1 MLEHKFEKK
10 SRVKK
15 MLQIDQLS
23 YWERDTYFT
32 ENNIVIIGAGI
43 VGLSTAIFIAE
54 RFPKRRILIVEQGY
68 LPSGAST
75 KNAGFACFGSPSE
88 LKDDLKTINESEVWE
103 TFKLRYEGL
112 KTLFNLI
119 DSAAINYN
127 PCGSWD
133 LIQNDAP
140 EIESE
145 FIDYLNQKAQEIT
158 GEKLIYSEDK
168 QATNTFGFNGF
179 RTSYHN
185 RLEGSL
191 DTGKLI
197 NELYK
202 IAIEKNVKVLYGV
215 KCASFFEQKETV
227 EVQTN
232 IGMIKTEQL
241 LICSNGFA
249 KELVNE
255 DVVPARGQ
263 VLITKEIPN
272 LRIDG
277 TFHFDKGYYYFRNV
291 GKRILLGGGRNMDFT
306 EETSNKL
313 ETNDRIQS
321 ALRSILA
328 EQILP
333 NTPHEIE
340 MSWAGIMGVG
350 KSKEPI
356 IKRYSNR
363 IAIGVRM
370 GGMGVAIG
378 ALVGKKL
385 SNLID

>member
-1 MLEHKFEKK
+1 
-10 SRVKK
+10 

-32 ENNIVIIGAGI
+32 GNDIVIIGAGI

-54 RFPKRRILIVEQGY
+54 RFPNRRILIVEQGY

-88 LKDDLKTINESEVWE
+88 LEDDLKTISESEVWE
-103 TFKLRYEGL
+103 TFQLRYEGL
-112 KTLFNLI
+112 KALFKLI
-119 DSAAINYN
+119 DRTAIDYN

-133 LIQNDAP
+133 LIQNDAH
-140 EIESE
+140 EIESG

-158 GEKLIYSEDK
+158 GEELIYSEDK
-168 QATNTFGFNGF
+168 QANNNFGFNGF
-179 RTSYHN
+179 RTSYYN

-191 DTGKLI
+191 NTGKLI
-197 NELYK
+197 DELYK
-202 IAIEKNVKVLYGV
+202 HAIKKNIKVLYGV
-215 KCASFFEQKETV
+215 KCDSFVEQNDAV
-227 EVQTN
+227 ELQLN
-232 IGMIKTEQL
+232 IGLIKTEQL
-241 LICSNGFA
+241 IICSNGFA

-255 DVVPARGQ
+255 DVIPARGQ

-272 LRIDG
+272 LKVNG

-291 GKRILLGGGRNMDFT
+291 GNRILLGGGRNINFT
-306 EETSNKL
+306 QETSNKL
-313 ETNDRIQS
+313 EINESIQS
-321 ALRSILA
+321 VLRSILS

-333 NTPHEIE
+333 DTPHEIE

-350 KSKEPI
+350 QSKEPI

-363 IAIGVRM
+363 IAIGVRL

-385 SNLID
+385 SEQID

>member
-1 MLEHKFEKK
+1 
-10 SRVKK
+10 

-32 ENNIVIIGAGI
+32 GNDIVIIGAGI

-54 RFPKRRILIVEQGY
+54 RFPNRRILIVEQGY

-88 LKDDLKTINESEVWE
+88 LEDDLKTISESEVWE
-103 TFKLRYEGL
+103 TFQLRYEGL
-112 KTLFNLI
+112 KALFKLI
-119 DSAAINYN
+119 DRTAIDYN

-133 LIQNDAP
+133 LIQNDAH
-140 EIESE
+140 EIESG
-145 FIDYLNQKAQEIT
+145 FIDYLNHKAQEIT
-158 GEKLIYSEDK
+158 GEELIYSEDK
-168 QATNTFGFNGF
+168 QANNNFGFNGF
-179 RTSYHN
+179 RTSYYN

-191 DTGKLI
+191 NTGKLI
-197 NELYK
+197 DELYK
-202 IAIEKNVKVLYGV
+202 HAIKKNIKVLYGV
-215 KCASFFEQKETV
+215 KCDSFVEQNDAV
-227 EVQTN
+227 ELQLN
-232 IGMIKTEQL
+232 IGLIKTEQL
-241 LICSNGFA
+241 IICSNGFA

-255 DVVPARGQ
+255 DVIPARGQ

-272 LRIDG
+272 LKING

-291 GKRILLGGGRNMDFT
+291 GNRILLGGGRNINFT
-306 EETSNKL
+306 QETSNKL
-313 ETNDRIQS
+313 EINESIQS
-321 ALRSILA
+321 VLRSILS

-333 NTPHEIE
+333 DTPHEIE

-350 KSKEPI
+350 QSKEPI

-385 SNLID
+385 SEQID

>member
-1 MLEHKFEKK
+1 
-10 SRVKK
+10 

-32 ENNIVIIGAGI
+32 GNDIVIIGAGI

-54 RFPKRRILIVEQGY
+54 RFPNRRILIVEQGY

-88 LKDDLKTINESEVWE
+88 LEDDLKTISESEVWE
-103 TFKLRYEGL
+103 TFQLRYEGL
-112 KTLFNLI
+112 KALFKLI
-119 DSAAINYN
+119 DRTAIDYN

-133 LIQNDAP
+133 LIQNDAH
-140 EIESE
+140 EIESG
-145 FIDYLNQKAQEIT
+145 FIDYLNHKAQEIT
-158 GEKLIYSEDK
+158 GEELIYSEDK
-168 QATNTFGFNGF
+168 QANNNFGFNGF
-179 RTSYHN
+179 RTSYYN

-191 DTGKLI
+191 NTGKLI
-197 NELYK
+197 DELYK
-202 IAIEKNVKVLYGV
+202 HAIKKNIKVLYGV
-215 KCASFFEQKETV
+215 KCDSFVEQNDAV
-227 EVQTN
+227 ELQLN
-232 IGMIKTEQL
+232 IGLIKTEQL
-241 LICSNGFA
+241 IICSNGFA

-255 DVVPARGQ
+255 DVIPARGQ

-272 LRIDG
+272 LKVKG

-291 GKRILLGGGRNMDFT
+291 GNRILLGGGRNINFT
-306 EETSNKL
+306 QETSNKL
-313 ETNDRIQS
+313 EINESIQS
-321 ALRSILA
+321 VLRSILS

-333 NTPHEIE
+333 DTPHEIE

-350 KSKEPI
+350 QSKEPI

-385 SNLID
+385 SEQID

>member
-1 MLEHKFEKK
+1 
-10 SRVKK
+10 

-32 ENNIVIIGAGI
+32 ENDIVIIGAGI
-43 VGLSTAIFIAE
+43 VGLSTAIFISE

-88 LKDDLKTINESEVWE
+88 LEDDLKTISESEVWD
-103 TFKLRYEGL
+103 TFQLRFEGL
-112 KTLFNLI
+112 EALFNLLDSTAI
-119 DSAAINYN
+119 DYN

-140 EIESE
+140 EIDSA

-179 RTSYHN
+179 RTSYYN

-191 DTGKLI
+191 NTGKL
-197 NELYK
+197 NDELYK
-202 IAIEKNVKVLYGV
+202 RAVQKNIKVLFGV
-215 KCASFFEQKETV
+215 KCESFLEQKDTIEL
-227 EVQTN
+227 QTN
-232 IGMIKTEQL
+232 IGIIKTEQL
-241 LICSNGFA
+241 IICSNGFA

-255 DVVPARGQ
+255 DVIPARGQ

-272 LRIDG
+272 LNING

-291 GKRILLGGGRNMDFT
+291 GNRILLGGGRNMNFT
-306 EETSNKL
+306 QETTSKL
-313 ETNDRIQS
+313 ALNESIQD
-321 ALRSILA
+321 ALKRILA

-333 NTPHEIE
+333 ETPHEID
-340 MSWAGIMGVG
+340 MNWSGIMGVG

-378 ALVGKKL
+378 TLVGKKL

>member
-1 MLEHKFEKK
+1 
-10 SRVKK
+10 

-32 ENNIVIIGAGI
+32 GNDIVIIGAGI

-54 RFPKRRILIVEQGY
+54 RFPNRRILIVEQGY

-88 LKDDLKTINESEVWE
+88 LEDDLKTISESEVWE
-103 TFKLRYEGL
+103 TFQLRYEGL
-112 KTLFNLI
+112 KALFKLI
-119 DSAAINYN
+119 DRTAIDYN

-133 LIQNDAP
+133 LIQNDAH
-140 EIESE
+140 EIESG

-158 GEKLIYSEDK
+158 GEELIYSEDK
-168 QATNTFGFNGF
+168 QANNNFGFNGF
-179 RTSYHN
+179 RTSYYN

-191 DTGKLI
+191 NTGKLI
-197 NELYK
+197 DELYK
-202 IAIEKNVKVLYGV
+202 HAIKKNIKVLYGV
-215 KCASFFEQKETV
+215 KCDSFVEQNDAV
-227 EVQTN
+227 ELQLN
-232 IGMIKTEQL
+232 IGLIKTEQL
-241 LICSNGFA
+241 IICSNGFA

-255 DVVPARGQ
+255 DVIPARGQ

-272 LRIDG
+272 LKVNG

-291 GKRILLGGGRNMDFT
+291 GNRILLGGGRNINFT
-306 EETSNKL
+306 QETSNKL
-313 ETNDRIQS
+313 EINESIQS
-321 ALRSILA
+321 VLRSILS

-333 NTPHEIE
+333 DTPHEIE

-350 KSKEPI
+350 QSKEPI

-385 SNLID
+385 SEQID

>member
-1 MLEHKFEKK
+1 
-10 SRVKK
+10 

-32 ENNIVIIGAGI
+32 GNDIVIIGAGI

-54 RFPKRRILIVEQGY
+54 RFPNRRILIVEQGY

-88 LKDDLKTINESEVWE
+88 LEDDLKTISESEVWE
-103 TFKLRYEGL
+103 TFQLRYEGL
-112 KTLFNLI
+112 KALFKLI
-119 DSAAINYN
+119 DRTAIDYN

-133 LIQNDAP
+133 LIQNDAH
-140 EIESE
+140 EIESG

-158 GEKLIYSEDK
+158 GEELIYSEEK
-168 QATNTFGFNGF
+168 QANNNFGFNGF
-179 RTSYHN
+179 RTSYYN

-191 DTGKLI
+191 NTGKLI
-197 NELYK
+197 DELYK
-202 IAIEKNVKVLYGV
+202 HAIKKNIKVLYGV
-215 KCASFFEQKETV
+215 KCDSFVEQNDAV
-227 EVQTN
+227 ELQLN
-232 IGMIKTEQL
+232 IGLIKTEQL
-241 LICSNGFA
+241 IICSNGFA

-255 DVVPARGQ
+255 DVIPARGQ

-272 LRIDG
+272 LKVNG

-291 GKRILLGGGRNMDFT
+291 GNRILLGGGRNINFT
-306 EETSNKL
+306 QETSNKL
-313 ETNDRIQS
+313 EINESIQS
-321 ALRSILA
+321 VLRSILS

-333 NTPHEIE
+333 DTPHEIE

-350 KSKEPI
+350 QSKEPI

-385 SNLID
+385 SEQID

>member
-1 MLEHKFEKK
+1 
-10 SRVKK
+10 

-32 ENNIVIIGAGI
+32 GNDIVIIGAGI

-54 RFPKRRILIVEQGY
+54 RFPNRRILIVEQGY

-88 LKDDLKTINESEVWE
+88 LEDDLKTISESEVWE
-103 TFKLRYEGL
+103 TFQLRYEGL
-112 KTLFNLI
+112 KALFKLI
-119 DSAAINYN
+119 DRTAIDYN

-133 LIQNDAP
+133 LIQNDAH
-140 EIESE
+140 EIESG

-158 GEKLIYSEDK
+158 GEELIYSEDK
-168 QATNTFGFNGF
+168 QANNNFGFNGF
-179 RTSYHN
+179 RTSYYN

-191 DTGKLI
+191 NTGKLI
-197 NELYK
+197 DELYK
-202 IAIEKNVKVLYGV
+202 HAIKKNIKVLYGV
-215 KCASFFEQKETV
+215 KCDSFVEQNDAV
-227 EVQTN
+227 ELQLN
-232 IGMIKTEQL
+232 IGLIKTEQL
-241 LICSNGFA
+241 IICSNGFA
-249 KELVNE
+249 IELVNE
-255 DVVPARGQ
+255 DVIPARGQ

-272 LRIDG
+272 LKVNG

-291 GKRILLGGGRNMDFT
+291 GNRILLGGGRNINFT
-306 EETSNKL
+306 QETSNKL
-313 ETNDRIQS
+313 EINESIQS
-321 ALRSILA
+321 VLRSILS

-333 NTPHEIE
+333 DTPHEIE

-350 KSKEPI
+350 QSKEPI

-385 SNLID
+385 SEQID

>member
-1 MLEHKFEKK
+1 
-10 SRVKK
+10 

-32 ENNIVIIGAGI
+32 ENDIVIIGAGI
-43 VGLSTAIFIAE
+43 VGLSTAIFISE

-88 LKDDLKTINESEVWE
+88 LEDDLKTISESEVWD
-103 TFKLRYEGL
+103 TFQLRFEGL
-112 KTLFNLI
+112 EALFNLLDSTAI
-119 DSAAINYN
+119 DYN

-140 EIESE
+140 EIDSA

-179 RTSYHN
+179 RTSYYN

-191 DTGKLI
+191 NTGKL
-197 NELYK
+197 NDELYK
-202 IAIEKNVKVLYGV
+202 RAVQKNIKVLFGV
-215 KCASFFEQKETV
+215 KCKSFLEQKDTIEL
-227 EVQTN
+227 QTN
-232 IGMIKTEQL
+232 IGIIKTEQL
-241 LICSNGFA
+241 IICSNGFA

-255 DVVPARGQ
+255 DVIPARGQ

-272 LRIDG
+272 LNING

-291 GKRILLGGGRNMDFT
+291 GNRILLGGGRNMNFT
-306 EETSNKL
+306 QETTSKL
-313 ETNDRIQS
+313 ALNESIQN
-321 ALRSILA
+321 ALKRILA

-333 NTPHEIE
+333 ETPHEID
-340 MSWAGIMGVG
+340 MNWSGIMGVG

-378 ALVGKKL
+378 TLVGKKL

>member
-1 MLEHKFEKK
+1 
-10 SRVKK
+10 

-23 YWERDTYFT
+23 YWERDTYF
-32 ENNIVIIGAGI
+32 NNNDVIIIGAGI
-43 VGLSTAIFIAE
+43 VGLSAAIFIAE
-54 RFPKRRILIVEQGY
+54 RFPNRRILIVEQGY

-88 LKDDLKTINESEVWE
+88 LEDDLKTISESAVWE
-103 TFKLRYEGL
+103 TFQLRYEGL
-112 KTLFNLI
+112 KALLQLI
-119 DSAAINYN
+119 DRTAIDYN

-133 LIQNDAP
+133 LIQHDA
-140 EIESE
+140 EKMDDG

-158 GEKLIYSEDK
+158 GEKSIYAEDK
-168 QATNTFGFNGF
+168 KIANKFNFNGF
-179 RTSYHN
+179 STSYYN

-191 DTGKLI
+191 NTGKLN
-197 NELYK
+197 NELYRLAVK
-202 IAIEKNVKVLYGV
+202 KNIKVLFGV
-215 KCASFFEQKETV
+215 RCESFFENNYNIELRL
-227 EVQTN
+227 N
-232 IGMIKTEQL
+232 IGTVTTDQL
-241 LICSNGFA
+241 IICTNGFA

-255 DVVPARGQ
+255 DVIPARGQ

-272 LRIDG
+272 LKING

-291 GKRILLGGGRNMDFT
+291 GNRILLGGGRNLNYT
-306 EETSNKL
+306 KETSKKL
-313 ETNDRIQS
+313 ETNDSIQS
-321 ALRSILA
+321 ALKTILSS
-328 EQILP
+328 QILID
-333 NTPHEIE
+333 TPHEID

-378 ALVGKKL
+378 TLVGRKL
-385 SNLID
+385 SRIID

>member
-1 MLEHKFEKK
+1 
-10 SRVKK
+10 

-32 ENNIVIIGAGI
+32 GNDIVIIGAGI

-54 RFPKRRILIVEQGY
+54 RFPNRRILIVEQGY

-88 LKDDLKTINESEVWE
+88 LEDDLKTISESEVWE
-103 TFKLRYEGL
+103 TFQLRYEGL
-112 KTLFNLI
+112 KALFKLI
-119 DSAAINYN
+119 DRTAIDYN

-133 LIQNDAP
+133 LIQNDAH
-140 EIESE
+140 EIESG
-145 FIDYLNQKAQEIT
+145 FIDYLNHKAQEIT
-158 GEKLIYSEDK
+158 GEELIYSEDK
-168 QATNTFGFNGF
+168 QANNNFGFNGF
-179 RTSYHN
+179 RTSYYN

-191 DTGKLI
+191 NTGKLI
-197 NELYK
+197 DELYK
-202 IAIEKNVKVLYGV
+202 HAIKKNIKVLYGV
-215 KCASFFEQKETV
+215 KCDSFVEQNDAV
-227 EVQTN
+227 ELQLN
-232 IGMIKTEQL
+232 IGLIKTEQL
-241 LICSNGFA
+241 IICSNGFA

-255 DVVPARGQ
+255 DVIPARGQ

-272 LRIDG
+272 LKVNG

-291 GKRILLGGGRNMDFT
+291 GNRILLGGGRNINFT
-306 EETSNKL
+306 QETSNKL
-313 ETNDRIQS
+313 EINESIQS
-321 ALRSILA
+321 VLRSILS

-333 NTPHEIE
+333 DTPHEIE

-350 KSKEPI
+350 QSKEPI

-385 SNLID
+385 SEQID

>member
-1 MLEHKFEKK
+1 
-10 SRVKK
+10 

-32 ENNIVIIGAGI
+32 ENDIVIIGAGI

-88 LKDDLKTINESEVWE
+88 LEDDLKTISESEVWE
-103 TFKLRYEGL
+103 TFQLRYEGL
-112 KTLFNLI
+112 KTLFQLI
-119 DSAAINYN
+119 DRTAIDYS

-140 EIESE
+140 EIESG
-145 FIDYLNQKAQEIT
+145 FIDYLNHKAQEIT
-158 GEKLIYSEDK
+158 GEELIYSEDK
-168 QATNTFGFNGF
+168 QGNNTFGFNGF
-179 RTSYHN
+179 RTSYYN

-191 DTGKLI
+191 NTGKL
-197 NELYK
+197 NDELYK
-202 IAIEKNVKVLYGV
+202 HAIRKNIKVLFGV
-215 KCASFFEQKETV
+215 KCASFFEHNDAIELQL
-227 EVQTN
+227 N
-232 IGMIKTEQL
+232 IGKIKTEQL
-241 LICSNGFA
+241 IICSNGFA

-255 DVVPARGQ
+255 DVIPARGQ

-272 LRIDG
+272 LKIDG

-291 GKRILLGGGRNMDFT
+291 GNRILLGGGRNINFNQ
-306 EETSNKL
+306 ETSNKL
-313 ETNDRIQS
+313 ETNESIQS
-321 ALRSILA
+321 VLRSILS

-333 NTPHEIE
+333 DTPHEIE

-378 ALVGKKL
+378 ALVGKKM

>member
-1 MLEHKFEKK
+1 
-10 SRVKK
+10 

-32 ENNIVIIGAGI
+32 ENDIVIIGAGI
-43 VGLSTAIFIAE
+43 VGLSTAIFISE

-88 LKDDLKTINESEVWE
+88 LEDDLKTISESEVWD
-103 TFKLRYEGL
+103 TFQLRFEGL
-112 KTLFNLI
+112 EALFNLLDSTAI
-119 DSAAINYN
+119 DYN

-140 EIESE
+140 EIDSA

-179 RTSYHN
+179 RTSYYN

-191 DTGKLI
+191 NTGKL
-197 NELYK
+197 NDELYK
-202 IAIEKNVKVLYGV
+202 RAVQKNIKVLFGV
-215 KCASFFEQKETV
+215 KCKSFLEQKDTIEL
-227 EVQTN
+227 QTN
-232 IGMIKTEQL
+232 IGIIKTEQL
-241 LICSNGFA
+241 IICSNGFA

-255 DVVPARGQ
+255 DVIPARGQ

-272 LRIDG
+272 LNING

-291 GKRILLGGGRNMDFT
+291 GNRILLGGGRNMNFT
-306 EETSNKL
+306 QETTSKL
-313 ETNDRIQS
+313 ALNESIQD
-321 ALRSILA
+321 ALKRILA

-333 NTPHEIE
+333 ETPHEID
-340 MSWAGIMGVG
+340 MNWSGIMGVG

-378 ALVGKKL
+378 TLVGKKL

>member
-1 MLEHKFEKK
+1 
-10 SRVKK
+10 

-32 ENNIVIIGAGI
+32 DSDIVIIGAGI
-43 VGLSTAIFIAE
+43 VGLSTAIFISE
-54 RFPKRRILIVEQGY
+54 RYPKRRILIVEQGY

-88 LKDDLKTINESEVWE
+88 LEDDLKTISESAVWE
-103 TFKLRYEGL
+103 TFQLRYEGL
-112 KTLFNLI
+112 KALFNLLDSTAI
-119 DSAAINYN
+119 DYN

-133 LIQNDAP
+133 LIQNEAP
-140 EIESE
+140 EIKSG
-145 FIDYLNQKAQEIT
+145 FIDYLNQKAKEIT
-158 GEKLIYSEDK
+158 GEDSIYSEDK
-168 QATNTFGFNGF
+168 QANNRFGFSGF
-179 RTSYHN
+179 RTSYYN

-191 DTGKLI
+191 NTGKLVD
-197 NELYK
+197 ELYK
-202 IAIEKNVKVLYGV
+202 HAIKKNIKVLFGV
-215 KCASFFEQKETV
+215 KCNSFFEQNDAIEL
-227 EVQTN
+227 QLN
-232 IGMIKTEQL
+232 IGKIKTEQL
-241 LICSNGFA
+241 IICSNGFA

-255 DVVPARGQ
+255 DVIPARGQ
-263 VLITKEIPN
+263 VLITNEIPN
-272 LRIDG
+272 LQING

-291 GKRILLGGGRNMDFT
+291 GNRILLGGGRNINFT
-306 EETSNKL
+306 QETSNKL
-313 ETNDRIQS
+313 EINETIQS
-321 ALRSILA
+321 ALRTILA

-350 KSKEPI
+350 NSKEPI

-378 ALVGKKL
+378 TLVGKKL
-385 SNLID
+385 SHIID